1 MPASARL
8 NPAAQEP
15 PLDPRVAREA
25 AQWLMRVHPAA
36 EPGEN
41 ELRACQQWRASHAEH
56 ELAWQRAQQLNAK
69 FGIMPPML
77 GKAALGRSSARSP
90 GQQRRAAVKKL
101 ALLLTVAPAS
111 LLAYRQLPLDT
122 WRADHRTATG
132 ERRSIQLADGS
143 HVQMNTGSAFDAV
156 YDDTQR
162 LLILHEG
169 ELLIETARD
178 SQSPARPFRV
188 QTADGRI
195 RAIGT
200 RFTVKRIAAW
210 SDVAVFDGAVEV
222 QARDDATQTRILAAH
237 HQLRLSATHLGATEA
252 LVSHGADWTRGIL
265 HADNQRLADFSA
277 ELARHRRGWI
287 RCDPAVADLRISGSF
302 RLDDTDGIL
311 RALVGTL
318 PVRITLHT
326 RYWVTIHPA

>member
-8 NPAAQEP
+8 NPAAQEA
-15 PLDPRVAREA
+15 PLDPRIAREA

-36 EPGEN
+36 EPDEN
-41 ELRACQQWRASHAEH
+41 ELHACQQWRASHAEH

-77 GKAALGRSSARSP
+77 GKAALGRPSACSP
-90 GQQRRAAVKKL
+90 EQQRRAAVKKL
-101 ALLLTVAPAS
+101 ALLLTLAPAS
-111 LLAYRQLPLDT
+111 LLAYRQLPVNS
-122 WRADHRTATG
+122 WRADYRTATG
-132 ERRSIQLADGS
+132 ERRNVQLADGS
-143 HVQMNTGSAFDAV
+143 HVRMNTGSAFNAV

-188 QTADGRI
+188 QTADGHI

-200 RFTVKRIAAW
+200 RFTVKRVAAW
-210 SDVAVFDGAVEV
+210 SDVAVFEGAVEV
-222 QARDDATQTRILAAH
+222 QTRDDAMQTRILAAN
-237 HQLRLSATHLGATEA
+237 HQLRFSATGLDETEA
-252 LVSHGADWTRGIL
+252 LVSHNADWTHGIL
-265 HADNQRLADFSA
+265 HADNQRLADFCA
-277 ELARHRRGWI
+277 ELSRHRRGWL

-302 RLDDTDGIL
+302 QLDDTDRIL

-318 PVRITLHT
+318 PLRITFHT
-326 RYWVTIHPA
+326 RYWVTIQPA